1 MFLRFFIA
9 VILLSI
15 CDRVLGAISVNVTDS
30 LLTVKNATKLDNS
43 TKPQNESVLSNI
55 RVHIRVQA
63 RSSDLKLKL
72 KKLGFNV
79 TDALAAVNS
88 TLDSTSDSSVLKH
101 TSLGGRSVK
110 VMQHL
115 LKHKIKANATHAN
128 VSNTSSH
135 LNSTGNSTSDA
146 LQMKNASKIVERGV
160 FVVMFD
166 SKALLDIANNTSED
180 ASDASDLFSLLTNS
194 SSVMNETESGK
205 LLDGSNNSNSSAS
218 LGEL

>member
-1 MFLRFFIA
+1 MFLRFFIT

-15 CDRVLGAISVNVTDS
+15 CDRVLGASVNVTDS

-43 TKPQNESVLSNI
+43 TKPQNESALSNMKV
-55 RVHIRVQA
+55 RG
-63 RSSDLKLKL
+63 SDLKL

-79 TDALAAVNS
+79 TDALAVNS
-88 TLDSTSDSSVLKH
+88 TLNSTSDSSLLKNA
-101 TSLGGRSVK
+101 SLGGRAMK
-110 VMQHL
+110 VQHL

-166 SKALLDIANNTSED
+166 SKQALLDIANNTSED

>member
-115 LKHKIKANATHAN
+115 LKHKLKVNATHAN
-128 VSNTSSH
+128 ISNTSSH
-135 LNSTGNSTSDA
+135 FNSNDNSRRQLRLTSDA

-160 FVVMFD
+160 FVVVLN
-166 SKALLDIANNTSED
+166 SKVTSSKVVFLHPTFTILMEPQ
-180 ASDASDLFSLLTNS
+180 FSS
-194 SSVMNETESGK
+194 
-205 LLDGSNNSNSSAS
+205 
-218 LGEL
+218 